1 MSFMIDGKNFFNQP
15 TKAILK
21 HMKILGKLL
30 LVKEM
35 ITQLVVCEIIL
46 ILIKKYK
53 MIAIDLSKQQILETD
68 PRVIQQI
75 NFTANRTR
83 GATMFFIIKEG
94 RETVL
99 DFSQG
104 TVKVL

>member
-35 ITQLVVCEIIL
+35 ITQLVVC
-46 ILIKKYK
+46 
-53 MIAIDLSKQQILETD
+53 
-68 PRVIQQI
+68 
-75 NFTANRTR
+75 
-83 GATMFFIIKEG
+83 
-94 RETVL
+94 
-99 DFSQG
+99 
-104 TVKVL
+104 